1 MDWLGSNIAYVMF
14 TFSMLFVII
23 LIIYIKLYVRVFYKG
38 THYRHYRLGRLVN
51 DNTEGGTVLLIPVID
66 RLEVFEDT
74 TPELDR
80 YTDDS

>member
-1 MDWLGSNIAYVMF
+1 MF
-14 TFSMLFVII
+14 TFSMLFVIF

-38 THYRHYRLGRLVN
+38 THYKHYRLGRLVK

-74 TPELDR
+74 TPKLDR